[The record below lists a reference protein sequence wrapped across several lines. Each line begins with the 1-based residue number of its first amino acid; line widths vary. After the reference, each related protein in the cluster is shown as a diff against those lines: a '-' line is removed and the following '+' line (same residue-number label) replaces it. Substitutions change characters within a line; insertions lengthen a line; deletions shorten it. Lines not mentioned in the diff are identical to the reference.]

1 MNEMIE
7 QLREQFTVF
16 GPNLLAGLAVL
27 VLGWLV
33 ALLASFLVRKL
44 LGKTTVDNKIA
55 GWMAGGNAKTPIPVE
70 KWAGK
75 AVFYLVML

>member
-7 QLREQFTVF
+7 QLKQQFTAF

-33 ALLASFLVRKL
+33 ALLAGLLVRKIL
-44 LGKTTVDNKIA
+44 SRTAVDNKIA
-55 GWMAGGNAKTPIPVE
+55 QWMSGPDTEDARAD
-70 KWAGK
+70 
-75 AVFYLVML
+75 

>member
-7 QLREQFTVF
+7 QLRQQFAAF

-33 ALLASFLVRKL
+33 ALFASYVVRKL
-44 LGKTTVDNKIA
+44 LSKTSVDNKIA
-55 GWMAGGNAKTPIPVE
+55 EWMKGPDSKT
-70 KWAGK
+70 A
-75 AVFYLVML
+75 L